1 VDASSCTFSHS
12 SCSHTQSYSFTNQ
25 AAEPINGS
33 TADGRTAVPVGHW
46 KDGLGDIFRYG
57 YFHCATLN
65 SLCCVP
71 IAAGQVISRLNL
83 TWMGRPGTIHTT
95 AGAFR
100 KLMYMAFSFWFTR
113 IFLLLVIAIL
123 DPNVDSAEWQDP
135 PPIYYFFVA
144 VDDLLAYM
152 YLAFTVILLKNLR
165 SQVRSKYA
173 IPETDS
179 CPTGCEDTC
188 CSLFC
193 PCLVVSQMMRHTAD
207 YDAYGGRCCT
217 ETGLP
222 NHAPSIV

>member
-1 VDASSCTFSHS
+1 MNSVC
-12 SCSHTQSYSFTNQ
+12 C
-25 AAEPINGS
+25 I
-33 TADGRTAVPVGHW
+33 PV
-46 KDGLGDIFRYG
+46 
-57 YFHCATLN
+57 
-65 SLCCVP
+65 
-71 IAAGQVISRLNL
+71 AAGQVISRLGL
-83 TWMGRPGTIHTT
+83 TWIGRPGTIQATT
-95 AGAFR
+95 GAFR
-100 KLMYMAFSFWFTR
+100 KLLYLAFSYWFTR

-123 DPNVDSAEWQDP
+123 DPN
-135 PPIYYFFVA
+135 VA

-207 YDAYGGRCCT
+207 YDSYGGRCCT
-217 ETGLP
+217 DTGLP
-222 NHAPSIV
+222 KHAPSIV